1 MSNIEKESIR
11 LIDKLYKNLY
21 LSKEV
26 LHHGSNNEYDKF
38 NNIKLYM
45 DKLYNIHNKVFELQ
59 RHIDYLKECYYNKYV
74 IKRENIKES
83 YYKHKLQVALEK
95 GYGYIT
101 LTPKLKRQ
109 YQDEIIE
116 NQKNSLSIWIDF
128 MFSEEMSTYPF
139 WVKYWAFQGML
150 KLGAYNQEKENF
162 NKRTKHTTDSFIDLN
177 KYALLKSC
185 DLIIKVLNKEKINN
199 EELETLV
206 DSCSFKKIYS
216 YIIKNIEREN
226 NIDGIWIRYDRNS
239 DYNKLLESL
248 RGYNT
253 KWCTT
258 GKGTAIAQ
266 LKEGILYIYY
276 TLDKNNEYRIPRIAI
291 RIKGNQI
298 VEIKGIGKYQNLESG
313 LENVVEQK
321 IKELPNN
328 DNYFRKV
335 DDMKKLTYIYKKQ
348 KNKEN
353 LTREELKFLYEIE
366 NKILYFGLKE
376 DPRIKEIIK
385 RRNIKE
391 DISYAL
397 DCKKEQ
403 VALKQSEIN
412 ENTVYYRGYLKNS
425 KIIPKIISSYLSLDE
440 ENIEG
445 ILPTQIIGGCLFLN
459 KLTETKK
466 LILSRIVCGS
476 VYLNN
481 LKQASTLILPSRV
494 DESVYL
500 ESLVSVG
507 ILVLPLYLGDSLF
520 LNKLTSIKALVLPKF
535 VGSYLHIDFLTN
547 PKGIVFEKEFIG
559 NLSMNGLE
567 NAEGLIFPN
576 TFNGT
581 LSLNGIKSAKGLV
594 LPKNFNGNLSMCSL
608 TNIKD
613 LIIPENFIG
622 NLYLGNVIGIERL
635 NIPDTCN
642 VYVNG
647 VNVKQKTLC
656 LKMKQI

>member
-1 MSNIEKESIR
+1 MNNVEKEYIR
-11 LIDKLYKNLY
+11 LIDRLYKNLY

-26 LHHGSNNEYDKF
+26 LHHGSNNKYDKF

-45 DKLYNIHNKVFELQ
+45 DKLDDIHNKVFKLE
-59 RHIDYLKECYYNKYV
+59 RHIEYLKKYYYDRYV

-83 YYKHKLQVALEK
+83 YYKHKLQIALEK

-128 MFSEEMSTYPF
+128 MFSEEMNIYPF

-150 KLGAYNQEKENF
+150 KLGSYNQEKETF
-162 NKRTKHTTDSFIDLN
+162 NKRTHYTTDPFIELN
-177 KYALLKSC
+177 KDALLKSMN
-185 DLIIKVLNKEKINN
+185 LIIKVLNKEKINN

-206 DSCSFKKIYS
+206 NSGSFRKIYL
-216 YIIKNIEREN
+216 YVIKNMEKDN
-226 NIDGIWIRYDRNS
+226 NMDGIWIKYDRNS

-258 GKGTAIAQ
+258 GKGTAIDQ
-266 LKEGILYIYY
+266 LKEGILHIYY
-276 TLDKNNEYRIPRIAI
+276 TLDKKNEYRIPRIAI
-291 RIKGNQI
+291 RIRNNQI

-313 LENVVEQK
+313 LEKVVEEK
-321 IKELPNN
+321 INDLPDN
-328 DNYFRKV
+328 DNYYKKV
-335 DDMKKLTYIYKKQ
+335 SDMKKLTYIYNKQ
-348 KNKEN
+348 SNKEILN
-353 LTREELKFLYEIE
+353 KEELKFLYEIE
-366 NKILYFGLKE
+366 NKILCFGLKE

-385 RRNIKE
+385 KRNIKE
-391 DISYAL
+391 DISYTL

-403 VALKQSEIN
+403 VALKEKEIN
-412 ENTVYYRGYLKNS
+412 ENTIYYRGYLKNS
-425 KIIPKIISSYLSLDE
+425 KILPKIIGDYLSLDE

-445 ILPTQIIGGCLFLN
+445 IFPTQIIGGSLFLN
-459 KLTETKK
+459 NLKETNK
-466 LILSRIVCGS
+466 LILSRIVCGG

-481 LKQASTLILPSRV
+481 LKNAGTLILPSRV
-494 DESVYL
+494 DGSVNL
-500 ESLVSVG
+500 ENLVSAN
-507 ILVLPLYLGDSLF
+507 ILVLPLYLGESLF
-520 LNKLTSIKALVLPKF
+520 LNKLTNINTLVLPKF
-535 VGSYLHIDFLTN
+535 VGGYLQIDFLTN
-547 PKGIVFEKEFIG
+547 PRGIVFEKEFTG

-581 LSLNGIKSAKGLV
+581 LSLNGLINAKGLV

-608 TNIKD
+608 TNIKN
-613 LIIPENFIG
+613 LILPENFTG
-622 NLYLGNVIGIERL
+622 NLYLGNIQNIETL

-647 VNVKQKTLC
+647 VNIKQKTLC